1 MNFIKLLR
9 VSVIHAHIS
18 QTSSFWVEVWPVC
31 IIEAILWSLI
41 KQLFLYAHS
50 TVTCITTQCMI
61 IKELVTHKFNK
72 WCLYQMK
79 TTKVYNNTSIKE
91 VNSGQWRH
99 FHKLFLPPPLP
110 LGVAGVGLEW
120 GVGPIWFVVTEVAAN
135 KSHCC
140 VYHSKICH
148 MLYVRL
154 HQETNLKLYITIW
167 VIALT
172 T

>member
-1 MNFIKLLR
+1 M
-9 VSVIHAHIS
+9 HIS
-18 QTSSFWVEVWPVC
+18 QTSSFWVKVACLHYWSNTVEFNNNFFC
-31 IIEAILWSLI
+31 KHIL
-41 KQLFLYAHS
+41 QLHVLPLNA
-50 TVTCITTQCMI
+50 
-61 IKELVTHKFNK
+61 LVTHKFNK
-72 WCLYQMK
+72 WCLYPMK

-91 VNSGQWRH
+91 VNTGQWRH

>member
-1 MNFIKLLR
+1 M
-9 VSVIHAHIS
+9 HIS
-18 QTSSFWVEVWPVC
+18 QTSSFWVKVACLHYWSNTVEFNKTTFSVLTTKH
-31 IIEAILWSLI
+31 IL
-41 KQLFLYAHS
+41 QLHVLPLNA
-50 TVTCITTQCMI
+50 
-61 IKELVTHKFNK
+61 LVTHKFNK
-72 WCLYQMK
+72 WCLYPMK

-91 VNSGQWRH
+91 VNTGQWRH